1 MLRYTETCGGQNCA
15 RLDTCFYK
23 TVDGG
28 AVQEEEQGDEEGVE
42 GASEGDCTLMTA
54 VPGELE

>member
-1 MLRYTETCGGQNCA
+1 MEQL
-15 RLDTCFYK
+15 
-23 TVDGG
+23 
-28 AVQEEEQGDEEGVE
+28 AVQEDQEQGDEEGVE